1 MFHKFTL
8 LLFEPTLASLFI
20 HKLISKLDPEK
31 KKNHPQVILRIEIN
45 SSLPAYIASTLA
57 KLRLLRQALIKQSFG
72 SLISYDMDTSYL
84 IAPLLIS

>member
-8 LLFEPTLASLFI
+8 FLFEPTLASLFI
-20 HKLISKLDPEK
+20 HKLISKLYHEK
-31 KKNHPQVILRIEIN
+31 KKNHSQVILRIIN
-45 SSLPAYIASTLA
+45 SSLLAYTVNTLA

-84 IAPLLIS
+84 IAPLHKLV

>member
-1 MFHKFTL
+1 H
-8 LLFEPTLASLFI
+8 E
-20 HKLISKLDPEK
+20 
-31 KKNHPQVILRIEIN
+31 KKNHPQVILRIKIS

-57 KLRLLRQALIKQSFG
+57 KLRLLRQVLIKQSFG